1 MNLNNRAN
9 QTLNN
14 LWLEGI
20 ALLAVAIDQATKYFA
35 YRGKFGGFL
44 NLLRPVFS
52 KLLLPNYNFAFGI
65 RLPHVLAYVIYAL
78 VIGVLTFWYVQL
90 RQRNNWQGIG
100 YYLVIAG
107 AASNLIDRFTLGYV
121 RDFISAFWGNVF
133 NLADT
138 WIILGILMII
148 YGEILIN
155 KHNR

>member
-14 LWLEGI
+14 LWLTGI
-20 ALLAVAIDQATKYFA
+20 ALLAVTIDQATKYFA

-65 RLPHVLAYVIYAL
+65 PLPHVFAYVIYAI
-78 VIGVLTFWYVQL
+78 VIGALTLWYVQL
-90 RQRNNWQGIG
+90 RQKNNWQEIG
-100 YYLVIAG
+100 CYLVIAG
-107 AASNLIDRFTLGYV
+107 AVSNLIDRFTLGYV

-133 NLADT
+133 NFADI
-138 WIILGILMII
+138 WIILGVLMII
-148 YGEILIN
+148 YGEILVA
-155 KHNR
+155 KRSQ